1 MSLKEAQLERL
12 ESMNQAAEIS
22 GGEARIAK
30 QHESG
35 KMTARERMLYFF
47 DEGTF
52 EEIDKFVTH
61 RCTDF
66 GMEKK
71 KIVGDGVVS
80 GYGRVNGRLTYACA
94 QDFTAIG
101 GTLSETNAQKMCKI
115 LDMAAKNGA
124 PFIALNDSG
133 GARIHEGVSSLGGY
147 AELFYRNTI
156 YSGVIPQL
164 ATILGP
170 CAGGAVYSPAIMDFI
185 IMTKKSSYMFI
196 TGPNVIKTVTN
207 EDVTQEKLGG
217 SNTHMKTSG
226 VCHAAGESD
235 QDSIDTTKRLL
246 SFIPQS
252 NREKAPL
259 VHFDGEVEAVLPEL
273 NDIVPPDSRRP
284 YDIKKIITLTADHGD
299 FMEIQ
304 PDYAKNLVIGFAR
317 FNGESVGIIANQP
330 NFMAGCL
337 DINASDKCARFIRFC
352 DCFNIP
358 LLTFVDVPGFLPGSG
373 QEFGGIIRHGAKIIF
388 AYAEATVPKITITT
402 RKSFGGAYCAMSSRQ
417 LGADIHYA
425 YPTAEFSVMG
435 PDGAV
440 NIVFNKELKAAED
453 QVAKRQE
460 LVDNYKEN
468 FANPYRAASYG
479 FVDEVIK
486 PEMTRIKIIRALEML
501 QDKEEQLPY
510 RKHGNIPL

>member
-1 MSLKEAQLERL
+1 MSLREAQLERL
-12 ESMNQAAEIS
+12 DEMNQAAETS

-30 QHESG
+30 QHDAG
-35 KMTARERMLYFF
+35 KLTARERMLYFF

-156 YSGVIPQL
+156 YSGVMPQI
-164 ATILGP
+164 AAILGP

-185 IMTKKSSYMFI
+185 IMTKKSSFMFI

-217 SNTHMKTSG
+217 ANTHMKTSG
-226 VCHAAGESD
+226 VAHMAGEND
-235 QDSIDTTKRLL
+235 QDTIDQVKRLL
-246 SFIPQS
+246 SFLPQS

-259 VHFDGEVEAVLPEL
+259 VHFEGEVEAVIPEL
-273 NDIVPPDSRRP
+273 NDIVPADSRRP
-284 YDIKKIITLTADHGD
+284 YDIKKIIKLVADNGD
-299 FMEIQ
+299 FMETQ
-304 PDYAKNLVIGFAR
+304 PDYAKNLVVGFAR

-388 AYAEATVPKITITT
+388 AYAEATVPKITVTT

-417 LGADIHYA
+417 LGADIHFA

-453 QVAKRQE
+453 PVAKRQE

-486 PEMTRIKIIRALEML
+486 PELTRIKIIRALEML

>member
-12 ESMNQAAEIS
+12 ESMNRAAELS

-30 QHESG
+30 QHEAG

-66 GMEKK
+66 GMEKN

-226 VCHAAGESD
+226 VCHLAGESD
-235 QDSIDTTKRLL
+235 QDSIDKVKRLL
-246 SFIPQS
+246 SFLPQS
-252 NREKAPL
+252 NREKAPM
-259 VHFDGEVEAVLPEL
+259 VNFDGEVEAVIPEF
-273 NDIVPPDSRRP
+273 NDIVPADSRRP
-284 YDIKKIITLTADHGD
+284 YDIKKIIKLAADYGD
-299 FMEIQ
+299 FLEIQ

-453 QVAKRQE
+453 PVAKRQE

-468 FANPYRAASYG
+468 FANPYRAAAYG

>member
-1 MSLKEAQLERL
+1 MSQREAQVERWR
-12 ESMNQAAEIS
+12 EMNRTAELG
-22 GGEARIAK
+22 GGEARIEK
-30 QHESG
+30 QHAAG
-35 KMTARERMLYFF
+35 KMTARERMHYFF

-71 KIVGDGVVS
+71 KILGDGVVS
-80 GYGRVNGRLTYACA
+80 GYGKVNGRLTYAAA

-101 GTLSETNAQKMCKI
+101 GTLSETNAQKICKV

-124 PFIALNDSG
+124 PFVGLNDSG
-133 GARIHEGVSSLGGY
+133 GARIHEGVASLGGY

-156 YSGVIPQL
+156 YSGVIPQIS
-164 ATILGP
+164 AILGP

-185 IMTKKSSYMFI
+185 VMTKKSSYMFI

-207 EDVTQEKLGG
+207 EEVTQEKLGG
-217 SNTHMKTSG
+217 ANTHMRVSG
-226 VCHAAGESD
+226 VCHQAGD
-235 QDSIDTTKRLL
+235 DDRDTIDKVKTLL
-246 SFIPQS
+246 SFLPQS
-252 NREKAPL
+252 NREKPPVVL
-259 VHFDGEVEAVLPEL
+259 FEGEVEKVIPEL
-273 NDIVPPDSRRP
+273 NEIVPADSRRP
-284 YDIKKIITLTADHGD
+284 YDIKKLIKLVIDQGD
-299 FMEIQ
+299 FFEIQ
-304 PDYAKNLVIGFAR
+304 PDYAKNLVVGFAR

-352 DCFNIP
+352 DAFNIP
-358 LLTFVDVPGFLPGSG
+358 LVTFVDVPGFLPGTG

-388 AYAEATVPKITITT
+388 AYAEATVPKITVTT

-417 LGADIHYA
+417 LGADIHFA
-425 YPTAEFSVMG
+425 YPTAEYSVMG

-440 NIVFNKELKAAED
+440 NIVFNKELRNAED
-453 QVAKRQE
+453 PEAKRRE
-460 LVDNYKEN
+460 LVDAYKEN

-479 FVDEVIK
+479 FVDEVIM
-486 PEMTRIKIIRALEML
+486 PEMTRIKIIRALDML
-501 QDKEEQLPY
+501 QDKEEEKPY

>member
-12 ESMNQAAEIS
+12 EKMNQAAELS

-30 QHESG
+30 QHEAG

-47 DEGTF
+47 DNGTF
-52 EEIDKFVTH
+52 EEVDKFVTH

-80 GYGRVNGRLTYACA
+80 GYGRVNGRLTYAAA

-101 GTLSETNAQKMCKI
+101 GTLSETNAQKICKV

-124 PFIALNDSG
+124 PFVALNDSG

-147 AELFYRNTI
+147 AELFYRNST
-156 YSGVIPQL
+156 YSGVIPQI

-170 CAGGAVYSPAIMDFI
+170 CAGGAVYSPALMDFI
-185 IMTKKSSYMFI
+185 IMTEKSSYMFI

-226 VCHAAGESD
+226 VCHLAGKD
-235 QDSIDTTKRLL
+235 DKDSIDKVKALL
-246 SFIPQS
+246 SFMPQS

-259 VHFDGEVEAVLPEL
+259 VHFDGEVETLIPEL
-273 NDIVPPDSRRP
+273 NDVVPEDSRRP
-284 YDIKKIITLTADHGD
+284 YDIKKIIKLAADNGD
-299 FMEIQ
+299 FLEIQ
-304 PDYAKNLVIGFAR
+304 PQYAANMVTGFAR

-352 DCFNIP
+352 DCFNLP
-358 LLTFVDVPGFLPGSG
+358 LVTFVDVPGFLPGSG
-373 QEFGGIIRHGAKIIF
+373 QEFGGIIRHGAKIIY

-402 RKSFGGAYCAMSSRQ
+402 RKSFGGAYCAMSPRQ
-417 LGADIHYA
+417 LQSDIHYA
-425 YPTAEFSVMG
+425 YPTSEFSVMG

-440 NIVFNKELKAAED
+440 NIVFNKELKAAAD
-453 QVAKRQE
+453 KAAKRQE

-486 PEMTRIKIIRALEML
+486 PEETRIKIIRALEML
-501 QDKEEQLPY
+501 QDKEEHLPY